1 LKVEDDFWLAVTSV
15 RGTMRKSKWKTA
27 LVELLDGVQRELG
40 PGISNET
47 RSEIAS
53 LRRRLRVP
61 FPTRNRKRFELELV
75 EFLDS
80 KLVLKA
86 ATNRYLG
93 KKTIAVVQAAEA
105 ALKEA
110 EAVLQKCREK
120 APGDLPN

>member
-1 LKVEDDFWLAVTSV
+1 
-15 RGTMRKSKWKTA
+15 MRKSKWKTA
-27 LVELLDGVQRELG
+27 LVELLDGVQRQLG

-53 LRRRLRVP
+53 LRRRLGEP
-61 FPTRNRKRFELELV
+61 FPARSRKRFKLELE

-86 ATNRYLG
+86 ATKRYLG
-93 KKTIAVVQAAEA
+93 KKTISVVQAAEA

-120 APGDLPN
+120 VPGDLPN